1 MVQTAGGVRLE
12 SRALR
17 RVLFLAYYFP
27 PLGGGGVQRSLK
39 FVQYLPDHGYE
50 PVVVTGPG
58 RQKTEAPVDESLGL
72 PPSLEVRRV
81 AGTEPGESRLRH
93 WAGRLL
99 GVPFPFSR
107 WWPEAAYDAGKGA
120 DVDLIFATMSPF
132 ESGTAAARL
141 AAESGKPWVADLR
154 DPWALD
160 EWRTYPTGLHRRLE
174 LRKMERTL
182 ASAAAIVMNTPEAA
196 SALRAALPGLAGVP
210 VVSIPNGFDAD
221 DFAGP
226 APSGTGAFRIV
237 HAGWSHVEG
246 GRKHRRTAAVYSA
259 LGGSVRG
266 LDILPRSHLYLLEA
280 LERLGLPGV
289 ELHLVGQA
297 SNETG
302 SPLVRAR
309 GYMPHSEAVDLIR
322 GADLL
327 FLPMHDLPPGT
338 RSRIVPGKTYEYL
351 ASGRPILAAVPDGDA
366 RDLLEKAGTAFL
378 TRPRDVESMMAV
390 VGDLVERKRRGEP
403 APELREDAVAP
414 YERRQLTRRLA
425 ELFDELLPS

>member
-1 MVQTAGGVRLE
+1 M
-12 SRALR
+12 R

-39 FVQYLPDHGYE
+39 FVRYLPDHGYE

-72 PPSLEVRRV
+72 PRGLEVRRV
-81 AGTEPGESRLRH
+81 SGTEPRESRLRH

-107 WWPEAAYDAGKGA
+107 WWPDAAFQAGRGVE
-120 DVDLIFATMSPF
+120 VDLIFATMSPF
-132 ESGTAAARL
+132 ESGAAAARL

-160 EWRTYPTGLHRRLE
+160 EWRTYPSALHRRLE
-174 LRKMERTL
+174 LGRMERTL
-182 ASAAAIVMNTPEAA
+182 SSAAAIVMNTPEAA
-196 SALRAALPGLAGVP
+196 VALRAALPRLADVP

-226 APSGTGAFRIV
+226 PPNGNEAFRIV

-246 GRKHRRTAAVYSA
+246 GRKHRRTAAVYAA
-259 LGGSVRG
+259 LGGSARG

-280 LERLGLPGV
+280 LERLDAPGV

-297 SNETG
+297 SNDTG
-302 SPLVRAR
+302 SPIVRAR
-309 GYMPHSEAVDLIR
+309 GYLPHSEAVGLIR

-366 RDLLEKAGTAFL
+366 RDLLATAGTAFL

-403 APELREDAVAP
+403 PPALREDAVAP
-414 YERRQLTRRLA
+414 YERRRLTGRLA
-425 ELFDELLPS
+425 ELFDDVVTP

>member
-1 MVQTAGGVRLE
+1 
-12 SRALR
+12 LR

-39 FVQYLPDHGYE
+39 FVRYLPDHGYE

-58 RQKTEAPVDESLGL
+58 RQRTEAPVDESLGL
-72 PPSLEVRRV
+72 PPALEVRRV
-81 AGTEPGESRLRH
+81 AGVEPHESRMRH
-93 WAGRLL
+93 WAGRLFV
-99 GVPFPFSR
+99 VPFPFSR
-107 WWPEAAYDAGKGA
+107 WWPEAAVPAARGA
-120 DVDLIFATMSPF
+120 EVDLIFATMSPF
-132 ESGTAAARL
+132 ESGAAAARL

-160 EWRTYPTGLHRRLE
+160 EWRTYPTALHRRLE
-174 LRKMERTL
+174 LRRMERTL
-182 ASAAAIVMNTPEAA
+182 RSAAAIVMNTPEAA
-196 SALRAALPGLAGVP
+196 AALRAALPGLAGVP
-210 VVSIPNGFDAD
+210 IVSIPNGFDAE

-226 APSGTGAFRIV
+226 EPSVNGAFRIV

-246 GRKHRRTAAVYSA
+246 GRRHRRTAALYAA

-266 LDILPRSHLYLLEA
+266 LDILPRSHVYLLEA
-280 LERLGLPGV
+280 LERLALPGV

-297 SNETG
+297 SNDTG
-302 SPLVRAR
+302 SPIVHAR
-309 GYMPHSEAVDLIR
+309 GYMPHSDAVDLMR

-327 FLPMHDLPPGT
+327 FLPMHDLPLGT

-366 RDLLEKAGTAFL
+366 RDLLEEAGTAFL

-390 VGDLVERKRRGEP
+390 VGDLVERKRRGDRP
-403 APELREDAVAP
+403 PVLREDAVAP
-414 YERRQLTRRLA
+414 YDRRRLTRRLA
-425 ELFDELLPS
+425 ELFDEVVPS

>member
-1 MVQTAGGVRLE
+1 M
-12 SRALR
+12 R

-27 PLGGGGVQRSLK
+27 PLGGGGVQRSLR
-39 FVQYLPDHGYE
+39 FVQYLPEHGYE

-58 RQKTEAPVDESLGL
+58 KQRTEAPVDASLETGL
-72 PPSLEVRRV
+72 PPGLEVRR
-81 AGTEPGESRLRH
+81 ASGAEPSESRLRH

-107 WWPEAAYDAGKGA
+107 WWPEAAFQAGRGA

-132 ESGTAAARL
+132 ESGAAAARL
-141 AAESGKPWVADLR
+141 AAEAGKPWVADLR

-160 EWRTYPTGLHRRLE
+160 EWRTYPSALHRRLE
-174 LRKMERTL
+174 LAKMERTL

-196 SALRAALPGLAGVP
+196 AALREALPQLAGVP
-210 VVSIPNGFDAD
+210 IVSIPNGFDTG

-226 APSGTGAFRIV
+226 APSGNGTFRIV

-246 GRKHRRTAAVYSA
+246 GRKHRRTAAVYA
-259 LGGSVRG
+259 AMGGSVRG

-280 LERLGLPGV
+280 LERLDLPGV

-297 SNETG
+297 SNDTG
-302 SPLVRAR
+302 SPIVRAR
-309 GYMPHSEAVDLIR
+309 GYLPHSEAVDLIR

-327 FLPMHDLPPGT
+327 FLPMHDLPKGT

-366 RDLLEKAGTAFL
+366 RDLLEAGGTAFL
-378 TRPRDVESMMAV
+378 TRPRDVASMMAV
-390 VGDLVERKRRGEP
+390 VGDLVERKRRSEP
-403 APELREDAVAP
+403 VPALREAVVAP
-414 YERRQLTRRLA
+414 YERRRLTRRLA
-425 ELFDELLPS
+425 ELFDDVVSA

>member
-1 MVQTAGGVRLE
+1 MRLSSE
-12 SRALR
+12 RLR

-39 FVQYLPDHGYE
+39 FVQYLPDHGWN

-58 RQKTEAPVDESLGL
+58 RQRTEAPVDKSLGL
-72 PPSLEVRRV
+72 PSSVEVRRV

-93 WAGRLL
+93 WSGRLFA
-99 GVPFPFSR
+99 VPFPFSR
-107 WWPEAAYDAGKGA
+107 WWPEAAFEAGEDA

-132 ESGTAAARL
+132 ESGAAAARL

-182 ASAAAIVMNTPEAA
+182 GSAAAIVMNTPEAA
-196 SALRAALPGLAGVP
+196 AALREALPRLAGVP
-210 VVSIPNGFDAD
+210 VVSIPNGFDGD
-221 DFAGP
+221 DFDGP
-226 APSGTGAFRIV
+226 GPSINEAFRIV

-246 GRKHRRTAAVYSA
+246 GRKHRRTAAVYAA
-259 LGGSVRG
+259 LGGSVTG

-280 LERLGLPGV
+280 LERLALPGV

-297 SNETG
+297 SNDTG
-302 SPLVRAR
+302 SPIVRAR
-309 GYMPHSEAVDLIR
+309 GYMPHWEAVELMR

-327 FLPMHDLPPGT
+327 FLPMHDLAPGT

-366 RDLLEKAGTAFL
+366 RDLLEAAGTAFL

-390 VGDLVERKRRGEP
+390 VSDLVERKRRGEP
-403 APELREDAVAP
+403 APALHEDALAP
-414 YERRQLTRRLA
+414 YERRRLTRRLA
-425 ELFDELLPS
+425 ELFDEVVS

>member
-1 MVQTAGGVRLE
+1 M
-12 SRALR
+12 R

-39 FVQYLPDHGYE
+39 FVRYLPEHGYE

-58 RQKTEAPVDESLGL
+58 RQRTEAPVDASLGL
-72 PPSLEVRRV
+72 SDDLEVRRV
-81 AGTEPGESRLRH
+81 SGTEPGESRLRH

-99 GVPFPFSR
+99 NVPFPFTR
-107 WWPEAAYDAGKGA
+107 WWPEAAFQAGRGA
-120 DVDLIFATMSPF
+120 EVDLIFATMSPF
-132 ESGTAAARL
+132 ESGAAAVRL
-141 AAESGKPWVADLR
+141 ASETGKPWVADLR

-160 EWRTYPTGLHRRLE
+160 EWRTYPTALHRRLE
-174 LRKMERTL
+174 LKKMERTL
-182 ASAAAIVMNTPEAA
+182 ASAAAVVMNTPEAA
-196 SALRAALPGLAGVP
+196 DSLRAALPRLAGVP
-210 VVSIPNGFDAD
+210 IVSIPNGFDAD

-226 APSGTGAFRIV
+226 APNGNGAFRIV

-246 GRKHRRTAAVYSA
+246 GRKHRRTAAIYAA

-280 LERLGLPGV
+280 LERLALPGV

-297 SNETG
+297 SNDTG
-302 SPLVRAR
+302 SPVVRAR
-309 GYMPHSEAVDLIR
+309 GYLPHSEAVGLIR

-327 FLPMHDLPPGT
+327 FLPMHDLPMGT

-366 RDLLEKAGTAFL
+366 RDLLEEAGTAFL

-390 VGDLVERKRRGEP
+390 VSDLVARKERGDPPP
-403 APELREDAVAP
+403 ALREDAVAP
-414 YERRQLTRRLA
+414 YERRRLTRRLA
-425 ELFDELLPS
+425 ELFDDVLPS